1 MAGKVGDYL
10 QLKVLDAVFGGG
22 ASQSVFTGNA
32 TLYIGVSTQALP
44 ATDANVLL
52 GEPTSAGNYSR
63 IVVTNNSTNFPAA
76 SGASPATK
84 KLHVSF
90 SFPASNAAWSS
101 GTTALATFFI
111 ADASTLGAGNVLWAG
126 PLTPNADSVNGTG
139 VTLSFAI
146 DALQM
151 TLD

>member
-1 MAGKVGDYL
+1 MAGKVGDFL
-10 QLKVLDAVFGGG
+10 QLKLLDAVFGGG
-22 ASQSVFTGNA
+22 AAQSVFTGNA
-32 TLYIGVSTQALP
+32 TLFIGVSTQALP

-52 GEPTSAGNYSR
+52 GEPTATGNYSR
-63 IVVTNNSTNFPAA
+63 ISVTNNTTNFPA
-76 SGASPATK
+76 STGASPGTK

-101 GTTALATFFI
+101 GATVLVTFFI
-111 ADASTLGAGNVLWAG
+111 SDASTLGAGNVLWAG
-126 PLTPNADSVNGTG
+126 PLVPATDIVNGTG
-139 VTLSFAI
+139 ITFTFAI